1 MNVPF
6 VVPEDDT
13 TPYPADFERVVAC
26 VREMGYALDIIEEA
40 VSYTHLTLPT
50 T

>member
-13 TPYPADFERVVAC
+13 TPYPADFERVVAGI
-26 VREMGYALDIIEEA
+26 RDMA
-40 VSYTHLTLPT
+40 TPWT
-50 T
+50 